1 MNILT
6 TFVALGLAISAAA
19 AWGAD
24 CVVERAA
31 SAPAA
36 PEPAATDDTL
46 ELKWDSGFG
55 RWWLVWYTG
64 RDTWVGNDFDIST
77 LSGYRAIQAIK
88 LQSRNNWPNT
98 GWDGFRLGIFNFAGG
113 VPGSLLWGP
122 KFVVPTGS
130 TGWKEFSVGWT
141 LPSGVY
147 KFLAGQEQFYNYP
160 ACEPFMIDNNPTYM
174 GHSWQYLSGS
184 WAPFNQI
191 NIAPYRN
198 VMIRVI
204 ISNSTLALTP
214 TSIGRVKALY
224 Y

>member
-1 MNILT
+1 MKSVLA
-6 TFVALGLAISAAA
+6 FVVTASLAAA

-31 SAPAA
+31 PTVAA

-46 ELKWDSGFG
+46 ELKWDSGTV
-55 RWWLVWYTG
+55 RWWLAWYTG
-64 RDTWVGNDFDIST
+64 ADTWIGTEFDIST
-77 LSGYRAIQAIK
+77 ISGYAAIQAIK
-88 LQSRNNWPNT
+88 LQARSDWPN
-98 GWDGFRLGIFNFAGG
+98 GKWDGFRLGIFNFAGG

-141 LPSGVY
+141 LPFGVTR
-147 KFLAGQEQFYNYP
+147 FLPGMEQYYNFP
-160 ACEPFMIDNNPTYM
+160 NCEPFGIDNNPTSM
-174 GHSWQYLSGS
+174 GHSWQYMRGS
-184 WAPFNQI
+184 WAPFESMS
-191 NIAPYRN
+191 IAPYRN
-198 VMIRVI
+198 IMIRVI
-204 ISNSTLALTP
+204 VSNSTLAVTP